1 MENNKPDVLR
11 KQFSLLNIISNTNKD
26 HTNKLEPLHIY
37 NYKQSL

>member
-11 KQFSLLNIISNTNKD
+11 KQFSLISNTNKG